1 MLLEEYDEEKVK
13 QYLRR
18 EAMEIGHEEGLKQ
31 GLEQGL
37 SQGREQGRTQTLVE
51 LVQAGKL
58 SLSDAASC
66 ANMSEEA
73 FQKLLD
79 GSV

>member
-31 GLEQGL
+31 GREE
-37 SQGREQGRTQTLVE
+37 GREQGRTQTLVE